1 MVTFFPLFL
10 FFLTVPFSPHF
21 VHEEITGGQV
31 KRAGRRGPTV
41 SLFPCSSPPIWSEGK
56 RGKKSDRNKL
66 LWGEEQD
73 LMGDFSVPFS
83 LSLSLFTFFFLNF
96 SHPLLQL
103 LNSAERKLQ
112 LCWHFLSE
120 VVKIPIAIVSNSASL
135 AAGQVY
141 RLANFYFSRLPRV
154 AFLFFHSNTQR
165 TPLSD
170 HRATFPVDTDD
181 LLPRYRRSNAA
192 YFDQLYRWRATPL
205 GGGVKFASNVMAP
218 ITNFRST
225 RISRRSAIRYD
236 QIGFFSWNWSWL
248 CSDLR
253 LELPAAASAVEE

>member
-1 MVTFFPLFL
+1 
-10 FFLTVPFSPHF
+10 
-21 VHEEITGGQV
+21 
-31 KRAGRRGPTV
+31 
-41 SLFPCSSPPIWSEGK
+41 
-56 RGKKSDRNKL
+56 
-66 LWGEEQD
+66 
-73 LMGDFSVPFS
+73 MGDFSVPFS
-83 LSLSLFTFFFLNF
+83 LSLSFLLFFFLNF

-141 RLANFYFSRLPRV
+141 RLANFDFSRLLRV

-205 GGGVKFASNVMAP
+205 GGGGEIRIECHGANYEFSVYKNFSTERYQIWPNRVFQLKLKLTLFWLAAW
-218 ITNFRST
+218 ITGCCFCCRGIT
-225 RISRRSAIRYD
+225 I
-236 QIGFFSWNWSWL
+236 FFCFETL
-248 CSDLR
+248 YCCCCCCCSSCSFL
-253 LELPAAASAVEE
+253 LLKA